1 MLARISIVR
10 YALFIIIL
18 LWISVN
24 NSVNASD
31 DLKQQLD
38 NYNVVW
44 KTQSQNSSESMP
56 LGGGDIGCNVWVE
69 NGDILFYISRS
80 GAFDENNQLLKL
92 GRGRLRLEPNIFA
105 DSEAVFSQ
113 ELKLHDGYIQIIGQK
128 GYEKV
133 AIDLWVDVYK
143 PQINISLTSTSEV
156 KLTAF
161 YENWRTA
168 DRQLPMLERSACFSY
183 SAYDGDVVT
192 YKDSIR
198 YQKNAVLWY
207 HRNRPDK
214 LLIDFCINQQGLTA
228 VKDQLTN
235 PQKNLTFGGIMLGRE
250 MKPSGTGS
258 RKYVDTPFTYWSLT
272 SEKPAKNHQI
282 KLALHTDQTN
292 TIEAWERVLHSSDL
306 SFDNQLAWEKTKTW
320 WNRYWERSYI
330 FINADKN
337 DPTDPAWQAGRN
349 YQLFRYQLGCNA
361 YGAYPTKFNGGLFT
375 VDPAFVK
382 QYAEPN
388 HGTPDY
394 RTWGGGSHTAQN
406 QRLVYWPMLKSG
418 DFDMMQAQFKFYS
431 RALKNAELRTKVYW
445 GHEGCS
451 FTEHSETFGLPAAGT
466 WGFESGPR
474 KRSEDLE
481 HGTLTNKWVRLH
493 YTNQLEFS
501 FMILKYYQYS
511 GKTIQE
517 YIPFITSS
525 LNFFFEHYKN
535 RQMQQTGKPFDE
547 NDKLVIYPSTACET
561 FKDIK
566 NPTDISAALIAVIQA
581 LQTVPDNCLSRE
593 QKDYWKNQLKH
604 VPEMTYANYNGKKIL
619 VAGNN
624 LPERINSDLPEMY
637 PIFPYGLYGIGK
649 PNLPIAIDTWN
660 SGQLDDRKN
669 FISWHQDA
677 IFCARMGLTEEAQKV
692 SLLKMQDSGRRFPSF
707 WGPGHDY
714 VPDHN
719 WGGSG
724 MLGLQKMLLQIA
736 NEEIYLLPAWP
747 KEWDVQFRLHSTE
760 NTIVECTF
768 SKGHITKLNVSPQKR
783 EEDINYSSSKTQM
796 PQ

>member
-1 MLARISIVR
+1 MYKLTACLFFCMLLVQTKGTELGKQLKR
-10 YALFIIIL
+10 YNIN
-18 LWISVN
+18 WTS
-24 NSVNASD
+24 
-31 DLKQQLD
+31 
-38 NYNVVW
+38 
-44 KTQSQNSSESMP
+44 QSKNSSESMP

-92 GRGRLRLEPNIFA
+92 GRGRLRLEPNIFT
-105 DSEAVFSQ
+105 DSESVFSQ
-113 ELKLHDGYIQIIGQK
+113 ELKLHDGYIQIIGQNGK
-128 GYEKV
+128 EKV
-133 AIDLWVDVYK
+133 TINLWVDVFK
-143 PQINISLTSTSEV
+143 PHINVSLTSTSEV

-168 DRQLPMLERSACFSY
+168 DRQLPMQERSACFSY
-183 SAYDGDVVT
+183 SAYEGDVVT
-192 YKDSIR
+192 YRDSIR
-198 YQKNAVLWY
+198 YHKDAVLWY
-207 HRNRPDK
+207 HRNRSDK
-214 LLIDFCINQQGLTA
+214 LLIDFCIKQQGLTA

-235 PQKNLTFGGIMLGRE
+235 PQKNLTFGGLMLGKG
-250 MKPSGTGS
+250 MIPAGTGS
-258 RKYVDTPFTYWSLT
+258 GKYVDTPFTYWSLT
-272 SEKPAKNHQI
+272 SEKPAKNHQV
-282 KLALHTDQTN
+282 KFALHTDQTN
-292 TIEAWERVLHSSDL
+292 TIEQWEEDLLSSNL
-306 SFDNQLAWEKTKTW
+306 SFNSSEKWARTKTW
-320 WNRYWERSYI
+320 WHNYWERSYI

-337 DPTDPAWQAGRN
+337 DPTDPAWQVGRN

-375 VDPAFVK
+375 VDPLFVK
-382 QYAEPN
+382 QYNQPN

-418 DFDMMQAQFKFYS
+418 DFDMMHSQFRFYS
-431 RALKNAELRTKVYW
+431 RSLKNTELRTKVYW

-451 FTEHSETFGLPAAGT
+451 FTEHPETFGLPAAGT

-474 KRSEDLE
+474 KRSDDLE

-525 LNFFFEHYKN
+525 LNFFFEHYKY

-561 FKDIK
+561 FKDVK

-581 LQTVPDNCLSRE
+581 MQTLPDELLGSKE
-593 QKDYWKNQLKH
+593 KDYWHSQLRH
-604 VPEMTYANYNGKKIL
+604 IPDMTYANHKGKKII
-619 VAGNN
+619 VAAQK
-624 LPERINSDLPEMY
+624 LPERINSDIPEMY
-637 PIFPYGLYGIGK
+637 PVFPYGIYGVG
-649 PNLPIAIDTWN
+649 LPGLAVAVDTWN
-660 SGQLDDRKN
+660 SGLLNDRKN

-677 IFCARMGLTEEAQKV
+677 IFCARMGLTEEAKKV
-692 SLLKMQDSGRRFPSF
+692 SILKMQDCERRFPSF

-724 MLGLQKMLLQIA
+724 MIGLQEMLLQTVD
-736 NEEIYLLPAWP
+736 NNVYLLPAWP
-747 KEWDVQFRLHSTE
+747 EEWDVAFRLHAPDK
-760 NTIVECTF
+760 TIIDCKA
-768 SKGHITKLNVSPQKR
+768 SHGKITKLKVSPRKR
-783 EEDINYSSSKTQM
+783 LKDIAESNN
-796 PQ
+796 